1 MTQTKTPSVFQ
12 AEDCKRTLLE
22 NSSPSLK
29 KFLTESLFGRRT
41 TDAIS
46 KEVAR
51 VKNSPDDE
59 ALLKVQSKCASPDDT
74 RDFIKNHKDELQK
87 LFSTFFGIGPV
98 TFDSENSTFWIQTHK
113 KVTN

>member
-1 MTQTKTPSVFQ
+1 MTQTKTPSAFQ
-12 AEDCKRTLLE
+12 VEDNKRTLLE

-29 KFLTESLFGRRT
+29 EFLIKSAFGRKIA
-41 TDAIS
+41 DAIS

-51 VKNSPDDE
+51 VKNSPEDE

-87 LFSTFFGIGPV
+87 LFSTFFGIGPI
-98 TFDSENSTFWIQTHK
+98 TFGSENSTFWIQTHK
-113 KVTN
+113 KVAN

>member
-12 AEDCKRTLLE
+12 AEDCKSTLLKH
-22 NSSPSLK
+22 SSSSLE
-29 KFLTESLFGRRT
+29 KFLTESVFGRKT
-41 TDAIS
+41 ADAIS

-51 VKNSPDDE
+51 VKNSLEDE

-74 RDFIKNHKDELQK
+74 RDFIKSHKDELQE

-98 TFDSENSTFWIQTHK
+98 TFDSKGSTFWIQTHK